1 MNFSWYSNS
10 GHGPNY
16 PRLRSPTA
24 AREGEARAGA
34 GSDRRRP
41 ETSCHPRERSRGA
54 AARFRFRCRGEEFFP
69 RPRLPELR
77 AKITEKENLIL
88 SVPGAPLRAVVYS
101 SRIERGA
108 RRDQE
113 NPNHVVN
120 PIYSLFDSTGLFSSR
135 QEGRRTNKI
144 RSLSGKSI
152 MAAAGAA
159 LLRSV
164 ATKMART
171 PPRLPSA
178 LERHRRLSTSSRFS
192 TSTGSTP
199 QPANQVC
206 C

>member
-1 MNFSWYSNS
+1 MLQQLALLFMRALMSV
-10 GHGPNY
+10 
-16 PRLRSPTA
+16 R
-24 AREGEARAGA
+24 ARVRCDCCQRARANQELRA
-34 GSDRRRP
+34 EPGSRRLFP
-41 ETSCHPRERSRGA
+41 F
-54 AARFRFRCRGEEFFP
+54 RFRFRGGGSSGP
-69 RPRLPELR
+69 DPELR
-77 AKITEKENLIL
+77 PKITEKENIIL
-88 SVPGAPLRAVVYS
+88 SVPAAPLRAVVYS

-120 PIYSLFDSTGLFSSR
+120 PSYPLFDSTGLFSCR
-135 QEGRRTNKI
+135 QERRRTNKI
-144 RSLSGKSI
+144 RSLSAKSM

-164 ATKMART
+164 ATKMARA

-178 LERHRRLSTSSRFS
+178 LERHGRLSTGSRFS

-206 C
+206 CQLGL